1 MSHSHGEPQDGHM
14 FGSTDKADSAGQPWE
29 GREFDENPFA
39 NDDGT
44 TPEHLKL
51 ALEAFHALPLDSEER
66 AGRHL
71 NVVDAV
77 RVSRFLIPLLAEAG
91 DVGVNAAGL
100 VVDKTQELSVVTVAG
115 PDGQKVLPV
124 FTSVEA
130 MSSWNSVAR
139 PVPVEAR
146 RAALAAAA
154 EGAQWMVI
162 NPKSS
167 TETVLRRPTIAAIA
181 QGNPWVPNH
190 IDPLLQQVF
199 NDSIADEP
207 FVKAIRL
214 AAGDPDARGR
224 NEELV
229 VQVVLPP
236 SLEQNE
242 VERVVRSLSNK
253 WAQQEIFSQ
262 RVDSM
267 RLQLVPAL

>member
-1 MSHSHGEPQDGHM
+1 MSHSHGEPLDGHM

-39 NDDGT
+39 HDDGT

-51 ALEAFHALPLDSEER
+51 ALEAFHALPLDSDER
-66 AGRHL
+66 PGRHL

-130 MSSWNSVAR
+130 MSNWNSIAR

-146 RAALAAAA
+146 RAALAAAS

-162 NPKSS
+162 DPKSS

-181 QGNPWVPNH
+181 QGTPWVPNH
-190 IDPLLQQVF
+190 IDPMLQQVF

-267 RLQLVPAL
+267 RVQLVPAL